1 MSSPERFQVDLG
13 GLVDLLSTHLYSGPS
28 VYVRELLQNAVDAIA
43 ARRLLDPAAPAQVR
57 LEADGTALT
66 ITDTGVGLGA
76 NEAKELLS
84 TIASSS
90 KRDALLGGGR
100 AEFMGQFGIGLLSA
114 FMVAEEV
121 EILSLAAAPG
131 ATPVRWVGRADGTF
145 TVEELPEG
153 ALPEIGTRLRLVA
166 RPGSGHWLEHET
178 VLALVR
184 EYGSLLPVDISMEVE
199 VPGVG
204 PRRRRLIEPAPVW
217 QRAFPSAAARTAAL
231 EEHCRDLLGFEPLAA
246 IDLSAPAVGLT
257 GVAYILPA
265 AVAPGVGQSRVSLKR
280 MLLGTQVPSVLP
292 PWAFFVRAVLDAD
305 GLAPSA
311 SREQLRED
319 ELLAATRDVL
329 GEQLLAWILAQVGA
343 ESPVGRR
350 FLLTHHLALRAIAVE
365 NRDILRLV
373 ARSLPFET
381 TAGHLTLAELAQD
394 GPLAYTATT
403 EAYRSV
409 EAVARAQGIAVV
421 NAGYAYDAELLAALD
436 GVDGISTRPFDVSSL
451 SETMDLPD
459 AERELRTAPAIARA
473 RSILE
478 PADCDV
484 ILRRFTPASCPAV
497 LLRDADGERRRDLDR
512 EREAAPD
519 LWGGLLDS
527 LADGGSARTRT
538 LALNDTSPVI
548 QALLAGASGGDP
560 EVFTAGVSAVYATAI
575 LSSGEPLRRS
585 ESTALN
591 SALTVLLSHGL
602 GSTEAPPA
610 APPKEAP

>member
-1 MSSPERFQVDLG
+1 MSAPERFQVDLG

-43 ARRLLDPAAPAQVR
+43 ARQLQNPGAPAHVR
-57 LEADGTALT
+57 IEADGATLT
-66 ITDTGVGLGA
+66 ITDTGVGIGRD
-76 NEAKELLS
+76 EAKDLFS

-90 KRDALLGGGR
+90 KRDELLGGGR

-121 EILSLAAAPG
+121 EIHSLAAAPG
-131 ATPVRWVGRADGTF
+131 STPVRWVGRSDGTF
-145 TVEELPEG
+145 TVEELPADAVTEV
-153 ALPEIGTRLRLVA
+153 GTRLRMAA
-166 RPGSGHWLEHET
+166 RPDSGHWLEHDT
-178 VLALVR
+178 VLRLVR
-184 EYGSLLPVDISMEVE
+184 EYGSLLPVDISMEVD

-204 PRRRRLIEPAPVW
+204 KRRRRLTEPAPVW
-217 QRAFPSAAARTAAL
+217 QREFPNAAARTAAL
-231 EEHCRDLLGFEPLAA
+231 EEHCRELLGFEPLAA
-246 IDLSAPAVGLT
+246 VDLSVPAIGLT

-265 AVAPGVGQSRVSLKR
+265 AVAPGVGHSRVHLKR

-319 ELLAATRDVL
+319 EVLAATREVL

-343 ESPVGRR
+343 HTPQGRR
-350 FLLTHHLALRAIAVE
+350 FLQTHHLALRAIAVQ
-365 NRDILRLV
+365 NQDILRLV

-381 TAGHLTLAELAQD
+381 TAGRVTLAELAQE
-394 GPLAYTATT
+394 GPLAYTSTT

-409 EAVARAQGIAVV
+409 EAVARAQGIALV

-436 GVDGISTRPFDVSSL
+436 GVDGMSTRPFDATSL

-459 AERELRTAPAIARA
+459 EGRERRTAPAIDRA
-473 RSILE
+473 RTILE

-484 ILRRFTPASCPAV
+484 ILRRFTPSTCPAI

-512 EREAAPD
+512 EREATPD
-519 LWGGLLDS
+519 LWGGLLYS
-527 LADGGSARTRT
+527 LADGTKAHTRS
-538 LALNDTSPVI
+538 LALNDSSPVI
-548 QALLAGASGGDP
+548 RALLDGAGNPD
-560 EVFTAGVSAVYATAI
+560 VFTSGVHAIYATAI
-575 LSSGEPLRRS
+575 LSSGEPLRRP
-585 ESTALN
+585 ESQALN
-591 SALTVLLSHGL
+591 NALTVLLTHGL
-602 GSTEAPPA
+602 DT
-610 APPKEAP
+610 PPKETP